1 MIAIVRKIVV
11 PAAVALGALASF
23 PTIAAADVHGGAV
36 YGERDRDRDHERAER
51 ERQERFERER
61 RERERLEHERFER
74 ERRHAFACEQ
84 AARAGASWYQLREM
98 RCIAR

>member
-36 YGERDRDRDHERAER
+36 YGERDRDRDRHHRETERDREERKARERDKEKERAR
-51 ERQERFERER
+51 R
-61 RERERLEHERFER
+61 REESSRS
-74 ERRHAFACEQ
+74 RRH
-84 AARAGASWYQLREM
+84 GA
-98 RCIAR
+98 